1 MKLLFTKIFFCVLIT
16 LNSFGQT
23 KDASQSLKQD
33 ANKMSAAFLAS
44 DYTTFAKYTYPAILQ
59 MMGGTNNMSEVLSK
73 TTANMKAQGMSFS
86 NITFGEPSA
95 IVKSGNELQCTIPQ
109 HTEIKLSAGGRIIAT
124 STLIAISTDN
134 GKSWTFIDTSNKD
147 MATLHKALPNL
158 SSAITI
164 PPPQPPVRYNN

>member
-23 KDASQSLKQD
+23 KESTQNLKQD
-33 ANKMSAAFLAS
+33 ANKMSTAFLAS
-44 DYTTFAKYTYPAILQ
+44 DYTTFAKYTYPKIVE
-59 MMGGTNNMSEVLSK
+59 MMGGANNMAEVLTK

-95 IVKSGNELQCTIPQ
+95 IIKSGNELQCTIPQ
-109 HTEIKLSAGGRIIAT
+109 HIELKLTQGRLVNT

-134 GKSWTFIDTSNKD
+134 GKNWTFVDTSNKD
-147 MATLHKALPNL
+147 MATLRKALPNL
-158 SSAITI
+158 SSAISI
-164 PPPQPPVRYNN
+164 PPPQQPVRYNN